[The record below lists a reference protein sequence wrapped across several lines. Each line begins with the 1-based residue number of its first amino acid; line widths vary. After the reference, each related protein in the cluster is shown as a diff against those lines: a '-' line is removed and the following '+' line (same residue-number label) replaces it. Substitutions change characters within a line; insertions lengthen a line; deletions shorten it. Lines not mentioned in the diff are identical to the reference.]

1 MRWIT
6 LLGRIGTVI
15 LAIGLAL
22 FVFSLI
28 PSGTRYE
35 PGGSQPIGPEQYML
49 EELWVYLP
57 QTGLQ
62 ISVESTDNVRVYL
75 LGVSQVELY
84 NWKTLLREAYAD
96 SESPGLE
103 VFIEVYTVP
112 LLFFHEAYPEQTLK
126 GEDLY
131 DPQTQSMVWNVA
143 VLDKG
148 LQAHPE
154 IILWNPPPGS
164 AFSHELLP
172 ADALDIMVVIA
183 NPSSDTVEVDWKV
196 KEIAAVAAKERVI
209 VAARLLI
216 PIGIALAIPWL
227 VLRRV
232 KKSTL

>member
-15 LAIGLAL
+15 LMIGLAL
-22 FVFSLI
+22 LVFSLI
-28 PSGTRYE
+28 PSGARYE

-62 ISVESTDNVRVYL
+62 ISVESTDNVHVYL
-75 LGVSQVELY
+75 LGVSQVELD
-84 NWKTLLREAYAD
+84 NWITLLMETYPD
-96 SESPGLE
+96 SDPYLAM
-103 VFIEVYTVP
+103 FIYSYTVP
-112 LLFFHEAYPEQTLK
+112 MIFFHEAYPEETHLSLNDSQTW
-126 GEDLY
+126 DMMW
-131 DPQTQSMVWNVA
+131 DVA

-148 LQAHPE
+148 LQTHPE
-154 IILWNPPPGS
+154 IILWDPPPGS
-164 AFSHELLP
+164 SFSHELLP

-183 NPSSDTVEVDWKV
+183 NPSSNTVEVDWKV

-227 VLRRV
+227 ILRKV
-232 KKSTL
+232 KKSTF

>member
-22 FVFSLI
+22 FVFFLI
-28 PSGTRYE
+28 PSGARYE

-57 QTGLQ
+57 QTGFQ
-62 ISVESTDNVRVYL
+62 ISVESTDNVHVYL
-75 LGVSQVELY
+75 LGVSQVELD
-84 NWKTLLREAYAD
+84 NWITLLMETYPD
-96 SESPGLE
+96 SDPYLE
-103 VFIEVYTVP
+103 MFIYSYTVP
-112 LLFFHEAYPEQTLK
+112 MIFFHEAYPEETHLSLNDSQTW
-126 GEDLY
+126 DMMR
-131 DPQTQSMVWNVA
+131 DVA

-148 LQAHPE
+148 LQTHPE
-154 IILWNPPPGS
+154 IILWGPPPGS
-164 AFSHELLP
+164 SFSHELWP

-183 NPSSDTVEVDWKV
+183 NPSSNTVEVDWKV

-216 PIGIALAIPWL
+216 PIGITLAIPWL
-227 VLRRV
+227 ILRKV
-232 KKSTL
+232 KKSTF